1 MKNKNIQKKYF
12 RKGDIL
18 IYLLFILIFF
28 FMGSILLS
36 LEKEKPSKVEI
47 YVNSKLEYVY
57 PLQEPEKNIF
67 VDTEIGGVDV
77 QFMDFKVRVTSSN
90 SPQKLCVKQGW
101 IESPGEMIIGVPD
114 KLLIKIIGDEKINNK
129 KDEDL
134 DFIVR

>member
-114 KLLIKIIGDEKINNK
+114 KLLIKIIGDEKINSK